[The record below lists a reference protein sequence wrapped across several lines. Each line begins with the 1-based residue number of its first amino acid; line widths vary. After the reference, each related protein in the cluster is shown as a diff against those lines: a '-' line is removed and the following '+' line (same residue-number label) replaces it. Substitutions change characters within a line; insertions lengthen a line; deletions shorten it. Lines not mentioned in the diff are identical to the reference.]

1 MDFKDY
7 YKMLGINKDS
17 DEKEVKSAFKK
28 LAKQHH
34 PDASTGSEEQ
44 FKKINEAYE
53 VLKDKNKKSRY
64 DYIYS
69 NMKQTN
75 PFDSKSQT
83 FKQQKMYSN
92 YNSFADFY
100 KQKEQELREKQ
111 TKDKGQKQEKRTR
124 TSSSNSKENKSDF
137 FEMFF
142 GKQKEE
148 ANKTNGSKSQANKES
163 QAKPSKGEDFEMLID
178 LSLEDA
184 YHGCMRKIEIT
195 VSSKNVRRLEVSIPP
210 GVRNG
215 TRIKVAS
222 EGKPGEHG
230 GAAGDLY
237 LLVRLTEHE
246 QFWLD
251 EDDVHSE
258 LTIEPQDAVLGCTKK
273 IPTLEEIVEV
283 VIPADT
289 HNGRILRLRQKGLKN
304 SQGEILGDH
313 YIHIII
319 DIPSKLSPEEI
330 KSYEYLRELSN
341 KR

>member
-7 YKMLGINKDS
+7 YKTLGVNKDS
-17 DEKEVKSAFKK
+17 DEKEVKAAFKK

-44 FKKINEAYE
+44 FKKISEAYE
-53 VLKDKNKKSRY
+53 VLKDKNKKGRY

-111 TKDKGQKQEKRTR
+111 TKDKGQQQEKTR
-124 TSSSNSKENKSDF
+124 TSSSKDSQNKSDF

-148 ANKTNGSKSQANKES
+148 AEKANGSQNRSKTES
-163 QAKPSKGEDFEMLID
+163 APKPVKGEDFEMLID

-195 VSSKNVRRLEVSIPP
+195 ISSKNIRRLEVSIPP

-222 EGKPGEHG
+222 EGKPGENG

-258 LTIEPQDAVLGCTKK
+258 LTIEPQEAVLGCTKK
-273 IPTLEEIVEV
+273 IPTLEHIVEV
-283 VIPADT
+283 VIPTDT
-289 HNGRILRLRQKGLKN
+289 HNGRILRLRSKGLKN

-313 YIHIII
+313 YVHIII
-319 DIPSKLSPEEI
+319 DIPSKLTTEEI
-330 KSYEYLRELSN
+330 KSYEYLRELSS